1 MILDEILFEDIS
13 KNYFKYKTQ
22 NSTKPLYII
31 LFFRKYWYIKDYDG
45 SKYLTLFLF
54 KKKIQLIIVK
64 L

>member
-31 LFFRKYWYIKDYDG
+31 LFFIKY
-45 SKYLTLFLF
+45 
-54 KKKIQLIIVK
+54 
-64 L
+64 

>member
-1 MILDEILFEDIS
+1 MS
-13 KNYFKYKTQ
+13 KYKTQ

-31 LFFRKYWYIKDYDG
+31 LFFIKYWYIKDYDG